1 MGEIPGSQN
10 EKWQEPIPTGKHT
23 SGFWGFWAGS
33 FWGRPL
39 VPKMKNGRNPIPLT
53 NTRRVLGLLGGIY
66 WGRSP
71 VPEMKN
77 GRGPFTQ
84 KGEKKK
90 KRKRK
95 KGRELE
101 KTLASSKI
109 LTHGLGSLKGSPQ
122 CERKKKKEHCAA
134 TIPLSGIDL
143 QHHINRSQSQS
154 DTNPFSTRQSRIFG
168 PCVLV
173 RMDIAWPMLTTM
185 S

>member
-10 EKWQEPIPTGKHT
+10 EKWQGPIPNEKNTPRG
-23 SGFWGFWAGS
+23 SGAFGRGLI
-33 FWGRPL
+33 WGRPL

-90 KRKRK
+90 KGKGKR
-95 KGRELE
+95 G
-101 KTLASSKI
+101 
-109 LTHGLGSLKGSPQ
+109 G
-122 CERKKKKEHCAA
+122 
-134 TIPLSGIDL
+134 
-143 QHHINRSQSQS
+143 N
-154 DTNPFSTRQSRIFG
+154 
-168 PCVLV
+168 
-173 RMDIAWPMLTTM
+173 
-185 S
+185 